1 MGFTPH
7 STPLG
12 SPVTQGTHVYSP
24 VMTGQASYE
33 ALAVPFSPA
42 NFRQTQFRQ
51 VLALTARHLHSDTQ

>member
-12 SPVTQGTHVYSP
+12 SPVTQGTHAYSP

-33 ALAVPFSPA
+33 AVAMPFSPA
-42 NFRQTQFRQ
+42 NFRQTHFHQ
-51 VLALTARHLHSDTQ
+51 VLALTAQDLHFDTE